1 MSKQQQG
8 YVYNP
13 GKDKKEESKESVVEF
28 KSEATDKYFIWHIQG
43 GLGKNIAATGLCKD
57 IKEAHPDRKLI
68 MVVSY
73 PEAFLNN
80 PYIDRVYNLAQA
92 PYFYEDYI
100 EGKDVIISR
109 HEPYNQ
115 TGHITKTK
123 HLIENWCDLLGI
135 KYTEQQPNV
144 FVNFVQRQLI
154 GLWQRPK
161 PTMVMQTCGGPGQG
175 QKYSYSWTRDMPQDI
190 AQAVVNKFK
199 DQYHILQVTRPD
211 GYQLE
216 GVERVDQQ
224 LSNIELFSIL
234 VNAQKRVL
242 IDSCLQHAA
251 AAFKLPSTVLWIG
264 TSPTVFGYRLH
275 NNIVANLPK
284 KANQLIGS
292 YLFDYQFENNLHECP
307 YMELRDMFDIDQ
319 ILNNI

>member
-1 MSKQQQG
+1 MAQQQG

-13 GKDKKEESKESVVEF
+13 KTEESKESVVEF
-28 KSEATDKYFIWHIQG
+28 KSKTSDKYFIWHIQG
-43 GLGKNIAATGLCKD
+43 GLGKNIAATALCKD
-57 IKEAHPDRKLI
+57 LKETYPDRKLI

-80 PYIDRVYNLAQA
+80 PYIDRVYNLSQA

-123 HLIENWCDLLGI
+123 HLVENWCDLLGI

-144 FVNFVQRQLI
+144 YVNFVQRQLI
-154 GLWQRPK
+154 GLWQRQK
-161 PTMVMQTCGGPGQG
+161 PTMVIQTGGGPGQG
-175 QKYSYSWTRDMPQDI
+175 QKYSYSWTRDIPQDV
-190 AQAVVNKFK
+190 AQAIVNKFK
-199 DQYHILQVTRPD
+199 NQYHIFQVTRPD

-224 LSNIELFSIL
+224 LSNIELFAIL
-234 VNAQKRVL
+234 VGAQKRVL

-251 AAFKLPSTVLWIG
+251 ASFKLPSTVLWIG

-292 YLFDYQFENNLHECP
+292 YLFDFQFENNIHECP
-307 YMELRDMFDIDQ
+307 YMELQDMFDIQ
-319 ILNNI
+319 KVVNSI